1 MRVVRTLIDE
11 LIQAGRIL
19 YEQKLVDSHSGNLSV
34 RDGRTVAITRTGAR
48 LGYLSY
54 HDFVHLDLDD
64 PDARLVE
71 QASREWP
78 VHQAVYRSLADV
90 RVILHAHPVYLNV
103 WAWNVDVFVPDDV
116 EGRYYIRQAP
126 VIEIHPPT
134 ATAALGEALVNALQ
148 SARVVLVRHHG
159 AFAAGP
165 DVDQTLKWLVAA
177 ERSAQMKYL
186 HVALQSFLSG

>member
-19 YEQKLVDSHSGNLSV
+19 YEQRLVDSHSGNLSV

-54 HDFVHLDLDD
+54 HDFVHLDLDRPD
-64 PDARLVE
+64 PHLIER
-71 QASREWP
+71 ASREWP
-78 VHQAVYRSLADV
+78 VHRAVYHALADV
-90 RVILHAHPVYLNV
+90 QVILHAHPVYLNV
-103 WAWNVDVFVPDDV
+103 WAWRVDTFVPDDI
-116 EGRYYIRQAP
+116 EGKYYIPQAP
-126 VIEIHPPT
+126 VIEVDPPT
-134 ATAALGEALVNALQ
+134 ATTALGEALANALRN
-148 SARVVLVRHHG
+148 ARVVLVRHHG

-165 DVDQTLKWLVAA
+165 DVDRALKWLVAA

-186 HVALQSFLSG
+186 HLILQSVLSE